1 MERST
6 IVALLRKYQ
15 SGELSAE
22 EQTVLQQ
29 WADSHSANRELMDRT
44 ADGAWLSQA
53 LRDYD
58 EVLTT
63 DDHVTAQLLAR
74 QIMDQAT
81 PKLDNQRTLNRWFPY
96 VAAAVVALAVGT
108 WVYTENSLRPS
119 AVNEAFADIL
129 PGGNRA
135 TLTLADGHMVD
146 LSDMQEGIIFEENN
160 VRYNDGSHIALPPS
174 ETLVLTTPKGGTY
187 QVTLPDGSKVW
198 LNAASTLKY
207 PSRFADDARQVEIL
221 GEGYFEVAKDIRKP
235 FRVVSTG
242 QQVEVLGTEFNIS
255 TYPDEEVTRTT
266 LIEGKVDVV
275 LDSQSASVKSITL
288 SPSEQAMVKNGL
300 LTKEVVDVNSEIA
313 WRNGFFAFRRE
324 RLEDVMRKVARWYDV
339 EVEFKGSA
347 INRTFSGTISR
358 YAHISEVLETLSLTD
373 RVQFEI
379 RNKTILVQS
388 K

>member
-1 MERST
+1 M
-6 IVALLRKYQ
+6 LRKYQ

-44 ADGAWLSQA
+44 ADGTWLSQA

-63 DDHVTAQLLAR
+63 DDHITAQLLAR

-81 PKLDNQRTLNRWFPY
+81 PKPDNQRTLRQWLPY

-108 WVYTENSLRPS
+108 WLYTEKNSFRPS

-135 TLTLADGHMVD
+135 TLTLADGHMID

-160 VRYNDGSHIALPPS
+160 VRYNDGSHISLPPS

-266 LIEGKVDVV
+266 LIDGKVDVV
-275 LDSQSASVKSITL
+275 LDNQSASVKSIIL

-313 WRNGFFAFRRE
+313 WRNGFFAFRKE
-324 RLEDVMRKVARWYDV
+324 RLEDIMRKVARWYDV
-339 EVEFKGSA
+339 EVEFKGDA
-347 INRTFSGTISR
+347 NNRTFSGTVSR
-358 YAHISEVLETLSLTD
+358 YANISEVLETLSLTD

-379 RNKTILVQS
+379 QNKTILVQS

>member
-1 MERST
+1 MERSR

-29 WADSHSANRELMDRT
+29 WADSHSANRELMERT
-44 ADGAWLSQA
+44 ADGTWLSQA

-63 DDHVTAQLLAR
+63 DDHATAQLLAR
-74 QIMDQAT
+74 QIMDRAT
-81 PKLDNQRTLNRWFPY
+81 PKPNNQRTLRQWLPY

-135 TLTLADGHMVD
+135 TLILADGHMVD

-207 PSRFADDARQVEIL
+207 PSRFADDARQVEIV
-221 GEGYFEVAKDIRKP
+221 GEGYFEVAKDVRKP
-235 FRVVSTG
+235 FRAVSTG

-255 TYPDEEVTRTT
+255 TYPDEGVTRTT

-288 SPSEQAMVKNGL
+288 SPSEQAMVKNGI

-339 EVEFKGSA
+339 EVEFKGNA
-347 INRTFSGTISR
+347 INRTFSGTVSR
-358 YAHISEVLETLSLTD
+358 YANISEVLETLSLTD